1 VAVLSVDLAHRR
13 WSDLG
18 IVVLDR
24 ARPERPSSLDPL
36 TGTQP
41 RFGLNANSILGQPD
55 QPSQPPISCEIISWN
70 TSEADPE
77 CEIAQSA
84 APAPKT
90 PSLRGYKAPPVD
102 PGILAGRLNH
112 LCNLRGIR
120 IILLDG
126 PQAWKST
133 NNSNAHAR
141 ASERQLNTAAKTG
154 LPGMVKPVSMR
165 AYAEFCLDVYDALS
179 RRGWK
184 RLDVKGEPGSALDR
198 VLIESNP
205 SAAWKALDIKPLP
218 AKRKTRVIDLAERY
232 SALRSLIPLTTD
244 RPPNHDQLQA
254 IVAGLPG
261 LALDEHDTAGARI
274 VGNPP
279 RREEGHWREGY
290 IVLPVPPQRGGGI
303 RWLES
308 AAERKSTQQ
317 RKATRKGWPFA
328 LKTRSAY
335 WTVGVGATGAAAG
348 GAEAAGAAT

>member
-1 VAVLSVDLAHRR
+1 MAVLSVDLAHRR

-24 ARPERPSSLDPL
+24 ARPERPSGLDPPTL
-36 TGTQP
+36 AQSP
-41 RFGLNANSILGQPD
+41 ADPHIQ
-55 QPSQPPISCEIISWN
+55 CEILTWN
-70 TSEADPE
+70 GPEADPGSE
-77 CEIAQSA
+77 FAQQSGS
-84 APAPKT
+84 PGQHQLP
-90 PSLRGYKAPPVD
+90 GYKAPRVD
-102 PGILAGRLNH
+102 PNILAGRLNH

-126 PQAWKST
+126 PQAWKSR
-133 NNSNAHAR
+133 NNANAYAR

-179 RRGWK
+179 RRGWR
-184 RLDVKGEPGSALDR
+184 RLDAKAEPGSALDR

-205 SAAWKALDIKPLP
+205 NAAWKALDIKPLP
-218 AKRKTRVIDLAERY
+218 SKRKARVIDLAERY

-279 RREEGHWREGY
+279 RREEGHWREGF
-290 IVLPVPPQRGGGI
+290 IVLPVPPMRGGGI
-303 RWLES
+303 RWL
-308 AAERKSTQQ
+308 Q
-317 RKATRKGWPFA
+317 
-328 LKTRSAY
+328 
-335 WTVGVGATGAAAG
+335 
-348 GAEAAGAAT
+348 